1 MTSENTNPP
10 PVAPNWLV
18 CSSCSAPILTA
29 DELLS
34 DEAIVLKEAVYAYE
48 LDMLDREIKVY
59 SATNTA
65 DHRFDV
71 VRAKLNGSVLVP
83 VTTRVVRDER
93 ESLRLFLRHFQIIA
107 VNSDAN
113 APAQSP
119 EQLLQDLDRLAESND
134 TSQPEEDQSPVSEDP
149 SEPTEPETS
158 KRRRLTKEVVCGRIE
173 TSFTEP
179 TDEYTWFPSYSWTC
193 ASCAAC
199 SEHIGWVFW
208 KQANGEWKQV
218 FVGLIV
224 TRLREKFIP

>member
-1 MTSENTNPP
+1 MASETNHPP
-10 PVAPNWLV
+10 QVPPNWLV

-34 DEAIVLKEAVYAYE
+34 DAAIVLKDAVYAYE
-48 LDMLDREIKVY
+48 LEMLDREVKVY

-71 VRAKLNGSVLVP
+71 VRAKFDNSVIVP
-83 VTTRVVRDER
+83 VTTRAVRDER

-107 VNSDAN
+107 VNSDAD
-113 APAQSP
+113 APTQSP
-119 EQLLQDLDRLAESND
+119 EQLLQDMDPLAESND
-134 TSQPEEDQSPVSEDP
+134 TSQPEEDQSPVSESA
-149 SEPTEPETS
+149 SEPAEPETS
-158 KRRRLTKEVVCGRIE
+158 KRRRLTKEVICGRIE

-208 KQANGEWKQV
+208 KQVNGEWEQQ